1 MTDSIEILEVGPR
14 DGLQNEPETLPA
26 ETKIAFIEKLIA
38 AGVRRLEVAS
48 FVHPKAVP
56 QMADAEDV
64 VAGLPERA
72 DVTYVGLV
80 INERGYERALATREG
95 DGAGID
101 EIGCVAVASDGF
113 GHANQRMG
121 WEESVEVAKRL
132 IARARSDGLSA
143 QVTVSVCWHDPFDGP
158 VDPDRVVEI
167 ARRLAEAGPREI
179 ALADTIGV
187 AVPPCV
193 SDLFERVAEAVPRM
207 PLRGHF
213 HDTRN
218 TGVANAW
225 AAYQAGARVID
236 ASLGGLGGCPFAPK
250 ATGNVAS
257 EDVAYLFKESGVATG
272 LDLARLIEANR
283 WMAERLGRA
292 LPARLARAGDAP
304 ARRSSPAREGHR

>member
-1 MTDSIEILEVGPR
+1 MAASAIEILEVGPR
-14 DGLQNEPETLPA
+14 DGLQNEPETAPT
-26 ETKIAFIEKLIA
+26 ETKIALIEKLIA
-38 AGVRRLEVAS
+38 AGSRRIEVAS

-56 QMADAEDV
+56 QMADAEAV
-64 VAGLPERA
+64 VAGLPDRA

-80 INERGYERALATREG
+80 INERGYERALATRRN
-95 DGAGID
+95 GAGID

-113 GHANQRMG
+113 GQANQRMG

-132 IARARSDGLSA
+132 IERARADGLGA

-158 VDPDRVVEI
+158 VDPERVVEI

-187 AVPPCV
+187 AVPARVC
-193 SDLFERVAEAVPRM
+193 DLFERVAEAAPAI

-225 AAYQAGARVID
+225 AAYEAGARVID

-283 WMAERLGRA
+283 WMSERLGRA
-292 LPARLARAGDAP
+292 LPARVARAGDAP
-304 ARRSSPAREGHR
+304 ARREFVAE